1 MRTIEDALFDLRVR
15 IIARTAI
22 ANGCR
27 KAKDDEIR
35 SLLLTRTDAETL
47 QYLIAAYAG
56 SEGFWNRLIRKLGFF
71 D

>member
-1 MRTIEDALFDLRVR
+1 MKTVDDALLNLRVLV
-15 IIARTAI
+15 IARTAI

-27 KAKDDEIR
+27 KADGREIR
-35 SLLLTRTDAETL
+35 SLLLTRSDAEAF

-56 SEGFWNRLIRKLGFF
+56 PKGFWNRLMRKLGF